1 VKKSQFR
8 TEIRVATTDATARRK
23 FRGYWAR
30 FSAGIVLIRRVLLVQ
45 LKKEAERRARLA
57 R

>member
-1 VKKSQFR
+1 MIAGLAELRSLGW
-8 TEIRVATTDATARRK
+8 ACSPN
-23 FRGYWAR
+23 GYWAR